1 MEKLKSY
8 QLKEI
13 RQNLIAL
20 LSANL
25 DKSSKWYK
33 DDYDNIVKAVNSK
46 TMAELVESY
55 NRQLALK
62 RLTEYEIKRHCI
74 V

>member
-46 TMAELVESY
+46 TMSELVESY

-62 RLTEYEIKRHCI
+62 GLTEYEIKRHCI